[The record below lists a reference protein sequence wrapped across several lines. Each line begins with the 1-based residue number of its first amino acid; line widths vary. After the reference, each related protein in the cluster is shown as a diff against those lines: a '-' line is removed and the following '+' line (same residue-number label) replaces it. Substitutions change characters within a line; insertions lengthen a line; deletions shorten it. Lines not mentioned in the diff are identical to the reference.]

1 MVWPSLVP
9 VRPAKACALFPPFE
23 AEVLLLRRE
32 RERESHRVPPPDVE
46 QHTHWGQ
53 SLSKCGRSN
62 IETIFQHSR
71 QQTNGRKS
79 LTLCANTTTTSLFTV
94 LCYSFYFSF
103 FSPRSSHFW
112 PQAMMSKNTVFK
124 KSTFHNGKTGQVCW
138 CKSVDTGIIAKFK
151 YCPNSMWR
159 RFRPIETHWK

>member
-1 MVWPSLVP
+1 MNIFGIMQFGPLMVWPSLVP

-32 RERESHRVPPPDVE
+32 RERERESQRVPPPDVE

-112 PQAMMSKNTVFK
+112 PQAMMSKKHGFQKVYI
-124 KSTFHNGKTGQVCW
+124 SQW
-138 CKSVDTGIIAKFK
+138 
-151 YCPNSMWR
+151 
-159 RFRPIETHWK
+159 

>member
-1 MVWPSLVP
+1 MQFEPLMVWPGLVP

-79 LTLCANTTTTSLFTV
+79 LTHVQTPLLRLYSQSCVTHSISHSFRQGLPTFDLRQWCQKTRFSKSLHFTMV
-94 LCYSFYFSF
+94 KL
-103 FSPRSSHFW
+103 
-112 PQAMMSKNTVFK
+112 
-124 KSTFHNGKTGQVCW
+124 
-138 CKSVDTGIIAKFK
+138 AKFVDVK
-151 YCPNSMWR
+151 V
-159 RFRPIETHWK
+159 

>member
-1 MVWPSLVP
+1 MVWPGLVP

-23 AEVLLLRRE
+23 AEVLLLWRE
-32 RERESHRVPPPDVE
+32 REGVPTSPTTGRWTAHTLRPVTLQAWPVKHRNQLPTLASTDQRSKEPD
-46 QHTHWGQ
+46 T
-53 SLSKCGRSN
+53 
-62 IETIFQHSR
+62 
-71 QQTNGRKS
+71 
-79 LTLCANTTTTSLFTV
+79 CANTTTTSLFTV